1 MIWDGQT
8 IPKYRDA
15 IASKNSVQNT
25 NSVFIKE
32 SGENHQNLNFEI
44 TCVSALNVVFSN
56 FHNLTDRATSVINFE
71 ACDWSVA
78 INPGFQVYLLFLPNK
93 TRSLPDRC
101 DDKYQ
106 LNHVCSVLECSKIF

>member
-32 SGENHQNLNFEI
+32 SGENHQNLNSKI

-56 FHNLTDRATSVINFE
+56 FHDLTVRATSVINFE

-78 INPGFQVYLLFLPNK
+78 TNPGISLVDASLSM
-93 TRSLPDRC
+93 RST
-101 DDKYQ
+101 
-106 LNHVCSVLECSKIF
+106 